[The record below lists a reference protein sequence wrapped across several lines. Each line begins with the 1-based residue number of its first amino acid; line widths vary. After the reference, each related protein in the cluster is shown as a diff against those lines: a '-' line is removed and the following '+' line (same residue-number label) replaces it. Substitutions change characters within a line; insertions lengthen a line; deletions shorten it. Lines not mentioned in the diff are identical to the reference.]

1 MIRIPWLEELPGE
14 RFPPV
19 EAALAEPNG
28 LLCAGGDLSVQRL
41 LAAYRQGIFPWFSE
55 GEPILW
61 WSPAP
66 RMVFMSGAFR
76 LASRFRRSL
85 RKSPWQVRA
94 DTAFAE
100 VIQHCA
106 NIPRVGQDGTW
117 ITAEIQAAYQRL
129 HALGHAHSVEVFE
142 DEALIGGLYGVM
154 IGRMFFAESMF
165 SRRSGGS
172 KVALAALARFLHQHD
187 CPLIDAQVE
196 NPHLLSL
203 GGIRMTRP
211 TFMAALAEYTALPG
225 PEPHWQ
231 DIFKPYPAS
240 LLA

>member
-14 RFPPV
+14 AFPPV
-19 EAALAEPNG
+19 ECALAEPNG
-28 LLCAGGDLSVQRL
+28 LLCAGGDLSAQRL
-41 LAAYRQGIFPWFSE
+41 LAAYQRGIFPWFSE

-66 RMVFMSGAFR
+66 RMVFLTEQFR

-85 RKSPWQVRA
+85 RKSPWQVCA
-94 DTAFAE
+94 DSAFAE
-100 VIQHCA
+100 VIQYCA
-106 NIPRVGQDGTW
+106 TIPRTGQAGTW
-117 ITAEIQAAYQRL
+117 ITPEIQAAYQQL
-129 HALGHAHSVEVFE
+129 HALGHAHSIEVFE
-142 DEALIGGLYGVM
+142 NQTLIGGLYGVM

-165 SRRSGGS
+165 SRYSGGS
-172 KVALAALARFLHQHD
+172 KVALAALARFLQQQH

-203 GGIRMTRP
+203 GGMRMARP
-211 TFMAALAEYTALPG
+211 AFMAALAKYTALPG
-225 PEPHWQ
+225 PAGNWQ
-231 DIFKPYPAS
+231 DIFSPYPAS